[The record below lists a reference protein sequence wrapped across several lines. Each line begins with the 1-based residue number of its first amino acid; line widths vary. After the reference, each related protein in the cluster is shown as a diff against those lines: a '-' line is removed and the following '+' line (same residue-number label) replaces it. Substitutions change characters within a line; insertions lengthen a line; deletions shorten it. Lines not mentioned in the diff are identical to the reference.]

1 MADGVTPT
9 KKVTLCLI
17 GLDGNAFNLLGHFQR
32 AAREQGWSAAEI
44 KSVLTDA
51 TSSDYDHLLQ
61 VLLRHTVPQ
70 GDELQSRE

>member
-1 MADGVTPT
+1 MADGVATP

-44 KSVLTDA
+44 KGVLTEA

-61 VLLRHTVPQ
+61 VLLRYTVPM
-70 GDELQSRE
+70 GDDPQRGD